1 MSQRDAVMTRTLRA
15 RLFMAIVIALMTM
28 ALIPRIALA
37 RDYSIDKVD
46 IEATVSSDGSLS
58 VKEVREFD
66 FDGSFHG
73 VYWKIPTGT
82 YDGRTIETTISSVGE
97 IVDGEYVA
105 FEESNSGADHT
116 YQLTEG
122 YNYIQVKLYSA
133 HEDERAQFGIVYTD
147 SNVATR
153 YDDVSELYWKFVSE
167 GWDVESR
174 NVNCTVHLPIP
185 SGEEVVPE
193 QNVRAWGHG
202 PLDAELQFSS
212 NGDIVCQVPGVG
224 SSEFAEVRIVFP
236 SEWLSGVQSRG
247 GNHLQGVLEE
257 EQRNADEANARR
269 RTARMIMGVTGA
281 AGVGIPVASLLYAAM
296 VWSRYKQAHKP
307 QFDDKYFRDVPS
319 DDHPAVLGA
328 LYNGGNVTEECLT
341 AALMRLTDQKE
352 AKLELVKY
360 RDKGLFGREKVQE
373 DYCLTPLRFPQESE
387 ARTASERIDFETMR
401 YLFTKL
407 ARLTARVDNNQDC
420 LYFGSLEKVARKYPE
435 TYDSYRKT
443 WEMSIE
449 HECDRR
455 GFYVDETTP
464 PTGTLIFGG
473 VINIFLAIASFMG
486 LIFLDAPF
494 FMIFVIPILFGV
506 AGGVFIALA
515 VGLNDLSR
523 EAIELKAKLKALK
536 RWLEDFTRLEEA
548 IPQDVVLWNRLLVM
562 ATVLGVSEKVIEQL
576 RTAAPQ
582 ILEDT
587 RMAPVYG
594 WYYMHGTSMP
604 ARSFTDAVASAH
616 SVSTSKLASSSDSS
630 SGGGGGGFSGGGGGG
645 FGGGGG
651 GGAF

>member
-1 MSQRDAVMTRTLRA
+1 
-15 RLFMAIVIALMTM
+15 MTM

-82 YDGRTIETTISSVGE
+82 YEGRTIETTISSVGE
-97 IVDGEYVA
+97 IINGEYVP
-105 FEESNSGADHT
+105 FEESYSGADHT

-122 YNYIQVKLYSA
+122 YDYIQVKLYSA
-133 HEDERAQFGIVYTD
+133 HEDESAQFGIVYTD
-147 SNVATR
+147 TNVATR

-174 NVNCTVHLPIP
+174 NVNCTVHLPIA

-193 QNVRAWGHG
+193 SNVRAWGHG
-202 PLDAELQFSS
+202 PLDAELHFSS
-212 NGDIVCQVPGVG
+212 NGDIICQVPGVG

-247 GNHLQGVLEE
+247 GNHLQEVLEE

-269 RTARMIMGVTGA
+269 RTARMIMSAAGV

-296 VWSRYKQAHKP
+296 VWSRYKQTHKP

-319 DDHPAVLGA
+319 DDHPAVLGT
-328 LYNGGNVTEECLT
+328 LYNGGNVSEECLT

-360 RDKGLFGREKVQE
+360 RDTGLFGREKVKE
-373 DYCLTPLRFPQESE
+373 DYCLTPLKFPQESE
-387 ARTASERIDFETMR
+387 IKTASDRVDFETMR

-420 LYFGSLEKVARKYPE
+420 LYFGSLEKAARKYPE

-449 HECDRR
+449 NECDRR
-455 GFYVDETTP
+455 GFFVDETTP
-464 PTGTLIFGG
+464 PTGMLIFGG
-473 VINIFLAIASFMG
+473 VINIFLAIASFIG

-494 FMIFVIPILFGV
+494 FMIFVIPILFGL

-515 VGLNDLSR
+515 VGLNDISR

-594 WYYMHGTSMP
+594 WYYTSGPSMP

-616 SVSTSKLASSSDSS
+616 SVSTSQLASSSDSS